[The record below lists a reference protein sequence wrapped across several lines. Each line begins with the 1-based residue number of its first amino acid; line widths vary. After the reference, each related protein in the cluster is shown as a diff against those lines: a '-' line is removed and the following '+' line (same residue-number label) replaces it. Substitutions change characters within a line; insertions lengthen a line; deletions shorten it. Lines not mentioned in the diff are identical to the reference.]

1 MTVGYSEPQSSVYN
15 HLHAL
20 RALPAQCTVPPCTQS
35 SFLEP
40 LRLHDSLAL
49 FLSTT
54 ERDTTAVTT
63 RMTTRGLV
71 IFVAKSTPPSLAH
84 REAGELLRQAILHP
98 DANESSLMSA
108 VLRVCG
114 VKIVSRLRRV
124 TGGMSWDAFA
134 ENVDLY
140 SRASAATGR
149 TAVTKN
155 VSRLR
160 LKYTAPDLFEAL
172 KTRYRTI
179 LAKASALQSRPDASE
194 DQSHEDSEAFLL
206 LSTLASVLADST
218 EGMILCEQIPSDERK
233 RLSRLRRDL
242 LDIVRYRTA
251 VLNVLNRVRMLGP
264 FADRL
269 TVHLDWVSNDPT
281 SPSRYDYYPSHV
293 SAYETAQ
300 KRAERLGEGGVT
312 KDEFYSRVKEPKKP
326 ATISASRVHPAIILL
341 LYMDQ
346 RAASQAPRSLPA
358 KLQTIGCSERCS
370 WETALWISCYNS
382 VRDRQ
387 WSTYGSRQ
395 SPAQGRR
402 GWWKFPLV
410 GADVDSEF
418 ARSVE
423 RELDEQL
430 LGLGLVVGPATAI
443 TPTNG

>member
-1 MTVGYSEPQSSVYN
+1 MTIDYNEPQSSVYN
-15 HLHAL
+15 NLHVL
-20 RALPAQCTVPPCTQS
+20 RALSAQCTVPPCTQS

-49 FLSTT
+49 FLSTA

-108 VLRVCG
+108 VLSVCG
-114 VKIVSRLRRV
+114 VKIASCLRRIT
-124 TGGMSWDAFA
+124 TGISWDAFA

-140 SRASAATGR
+140 SQASAATGR

-155 VSRLR
+155 VGRLW
-160 LKYTAPDLFEAL
+160 LKYTAPDLFESL

-179 LAKASALQSRPDASE
+179 LTKALALQLRSDAPKGE
-194 DQSHEDSEAFLL
+194 TQADSEAFLL

-218 EGMILCEQIPSDERK
+218 EGMILCEQIPPEERK
-233 RLSRLRRDL
+233 GLSRLRRDL

-251 VLNVLNRVRMLGP
+251 VLNVLNRVRMLGS

-269 TVHLDWVSNDPT
+269 NVHLDWVSNDPT
-281 SPSRYDYYPSHV
+281 NPSRYVGHPSHL
-293 SAYETAQ
+293 SAYETVQ
-300 KRAERLGEGGVT
+300 RRAERLGRGNITQT
-312 KDEFYSRVKEPKKP
+312 KNEFYSRVKEPKQP
-326 ATISASRVHPAIILL
+326 TTTSALRVHPAIILL

-346 RAASQAPRSLPA
+346 RATCQNPGKLPP

-382 VRDRQ
+382 ARDKQ

-395 SPAQGRR
+395 SPRQGRG
-402 GWWKFPLV
+402 GWWKFPLAGV
-410 GADVDSEF
+410 DVDF
-418 ARSVE
+418 AFAQSVE
-423 RELDEQL
+423 RELDEHL
-430 LGLGLVVGPATAI
+430 LGRGLMGPMS
-443 TPTNG
+443 G